1 MGKSP
6 ATKADM
12 RSTIFDYDW
21 KEVGEERGG
30 PIKGIK
36 EKLLAVDPETGAYTR
51 MVIFQPG
58 FKFAKALEHP
68 FWEELFLMEGHMI
81 DYGTNTLYTKGY
93 YALRPPGIVH
103 GPFGTELGC
112 TLLETAWYDKDWY
125 LDKYGQK

>member
-1 MGKSP
+1 MGKAP

-12 RSTIFDYDW
+12 RSTIFDYEW

-58 FKFAKALEHP
+58 F
-68 FWEELFLMEGHMI
+68 
-81 DYGTNTLYTKGY
+81 
-93 YALRPPGIVH
+93 PGDQC
-103 GPFGTELGC
+103 LGGKR
-112 TLLETAWYDKDWY
+112 TGWI
-125 LDKYGQK
+125 